1 MRQGELILARTPA
14 YASLHKLM
22 EARML
27 PGAMVVPPGGVEDSS
42 AAVGSN
48 PGPRFVRFPFLA
60 GLENGAIFFV
70 VMGVYIGLVP
80 ALEALVPFHDRM
92 LRLDVVDAEDL
103 ASVPLELGAYQR
115 DVFRRVEKAI
125 GRAVQG
131 DEALSS
137 LNEVKESLFLGPGN
151 LSNVGV
157 DDQAIV
163 GGQLVG
169 VEVFDPVGVLNIDS
183 SGLENGDQLPGSFEG
198 TMVSIVA
205 EEES

>member
-1 MRQGELILARTPA
+1 
-14 YASLHKLM
+14 
-22 EARML
+22 
-27 PGAMVVPPGGVEDSS
+27 
-42 AAVGSN
+42 
-48 PGPRFVRFPFLA
+48 
-60 GLENGAIFFV
+60 
-70 VMGVYIGLVP
+70 
-80 ALEALVPFHDRM
+80 M

-131 DEALSS
+131 DEALSF
-137 LNEVKESLFLGPGN
+137 LNEVKESLFLGLGN

-169 VEVFDPVGVLNIDS
+169 VEVFDPVGVLNVDS
-183 SGLENGDQLPGSFEG
+183 SGLENGDQLPGTLER